1 MSLLN
6 FSNSEDKTPRDRKNL
21 KVVLGIGALVG
32 VIALGSTL
40 AASINLNSGT
50 PVEFGQGVAQ
60 ATACDND
67 ILVTPIS
74 KFINSESS
82 GGFKFSGISI
92 SGLDTTDQS
101 GSTQGCSGKTFVI
114 KSYNASGELLDPSY
128 SISVAASE
136 FTSPDGIIS
145 GDNFGEDGSV
155 TLTFTSANIAAT
167 DVYNITFESTEAELG
182 INGGLNHYF
191 NNNRMVLSDWTGD
204 WATPDVLNS
213 GNALNSSGMPV
224 SVAFHHL
231 AVSDPNFANQVGA
244 LTNGYALGLAVGVG
258 GTPSA
263 WNIDGD
269 ILRLGCSGGG
279 VSGVYRYCPDQGGV
293 SGVTTFDYSK
303 VLTIPGPAGLTYGT
317 AVSTTTITVGS
328 YDLEIRNTFTLAQN
342 SSFIKITT
350 RIKNVGTGTVTNL
363 RAWGHVN
370 DAALADDSQDI
381 RLGNLLNSNY
391 QDLGG
396 GETGFNSNA
405 IHSVN
410 SNLHAL
416 MYSSSANAANSSYR
430 CCGNESILTNP
441 ADQNV
446 SSDTT
451 YLDQQ
456 DGSYSLYFRLHDLAP
471 GASHQ
476 FTWMLGATSDNF
488 SALASAMYSARTADV
503 YTP

>member
-1 MSLLN
+1 MSLLR
-6 FSNSEDKTPRDRKNL
+6 FSNSKDKTPRDLKNL
-21 KVVLGIGALVG
+21 KVILGIGALVG

-60 ATACDND
+60 ATACDSE

-231 AVSDPNFANQVGA
+231 AVSDPDFSNKVGV
-244 LTNGYALGLAVGVG
+244 LTNGQALQLVIGVG
-258 GTPSA
+258 GTSSA
-263 WNIDGD
+263 WNVDGD
-269 ILRLGCSGGG
+269 ILRIGCHDPDSDKI
-279 VSGVYRYCPDQGGV
+279 YHYCPGDG
-293 SGVTTFDYSK
+293 SGETGLTTFDYSK

-317 AVSTTTITVGS
+317 AVSTTTISFGG

-342 SSFIKITT
+342 SSFIKITS

-363 RAWGHVN
+363 RAWGEVN
-370 DAALADDSQDI
+370 DAALANDDQDI
-381 RLGNLLNSNY
+381 YLGHLLNSNY

-396 GETGFNSNA
+396 GETGFDSNA
-405 IHSVN
+405 IHSN
-410 SNLHAL
+410 RSNLHAL
-416 MYSSSANAANSSYR
+416 MYSSTANGANSSYQ
-430 CCGNESILTNP
+430 CCENNSILTNP
-441 ADQNV
+441 LDQNG
-446 SSDTT
+446 SNSNIENGDA
-451 YLDQQ
+451 
-456 DGSYSLYFRLHDLAP
+456 SYSLYFRLHDLAP